1 MQEINV
7 DKINETIYYDECP
20 NGLKIYMWIN
30 EKASEYYATL
40 NVKYGSIDTK
50 FKVKDKFYE
59 VPNGV
64 AHFLEHIKFN
74 EPDGKTANEY
84 FDKLGSSINA
94 FTTFDFTSYQVY
106 GTTNIF
112 TNINHLLDYVET
124 PVITPELVKKEAGII
139 KEEVKMGANIPS
151 QKLFY
156 AAYNNTFHNDKHKNR
171 VTGSEEDVAKITS
184 QDLLSAYNNFYHPTN
199 MFIIIT
205 GNFNPYEMAAMIK
218 ENQSLKKYNKYLIP
232 KIVND
237 SEDISVVKPYQEIM
251 ANIEIPKLALLY
263 KIPRRDFKGIS
274 DDKIL
279 NIYLRIILNANF
291 GPTSDFKEDL
301 MEKELITFLG
311 FDVTYIGNY
320 VIIEINCETK
330 YPHELIKILKDKM
343 HDLNITSERLRRRIK
358 CNIANFIS
366 TFDDIEFINNEIQDN
381 IICYGKI
388 YPDLYNI
395 LLNLDLDIA
404 KKVIKQINLD
414 NLAITVMLPEKN
426 TND

>member
-1 MQEINV
+1 
-7 DKINETIYYDECP
+7 
-20 NGLKIYMWIN
+20 
-30 EKASEYYATL
+30 
-40 NVKYGSIDTK
+40 
-50 FKVKDKFYE
+50 
-59 VPNGV
+59 
-64 AHFLEHIKFN
+64 
-74 EPDGKTANEY
+74 
-84 FDKLGSSINA
+84 
-94 FTTFDFTSYQVY
+94 
-106 GTTNIF
+106 
-112 TNINHLLDYVET
+112 
-124 PVITPELVKKEAGII
+124 
-139 KEEVKMGANIPS
+139 
-151 QKLFY
+151 
-156 AAYNNTFHNDKHKNR
+156 
-171 VTGSEEDVAKITS
+171 
-184 QDLLSAYNNFYHPTN
+184 

-205 GNFNPYEMAAMIK
+205 GNFNPYEMATLIK
-218 ENQSLKKYNKYLIP
+218 ENQSLKKYPKYLIP